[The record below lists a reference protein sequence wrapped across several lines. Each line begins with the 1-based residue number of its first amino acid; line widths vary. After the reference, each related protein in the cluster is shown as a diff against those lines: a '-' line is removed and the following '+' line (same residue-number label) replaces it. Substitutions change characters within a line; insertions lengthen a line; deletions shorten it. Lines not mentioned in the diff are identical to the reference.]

1 VALLHPLLAGVGNV
15 PTLSAVWI
23 VPAYLLGS
31 VPIGVLLSRL
41 KGQDPRKV
49 GSGNIGATNV
59 MRASGKALGILTLVG
74 DILKGLL
81 PTWLALRAGFAAP
94 LVAAVALAAF
104 VGHLFPVYLR
114 FRGGKG
120 VATALGVF
128 IGLSPLAVLID
139 VAIFAAILYT
149 WRYVSLGSLVAAALM
164 PILLLALRF
173 SSPYVVLCL
182 AMAILIFVKH
192 ARNIG
197 RLCAGKE
204 NRMGGGP
211 KAAGRG

>member
-1 VALLHPLLAGVGNV
+1 MP
-15 PTLSAVWI
+15 AVWI
-23 VPAYLLGS
+23 ALAYLLGS
-31 VPIGVLLSRL
+31 LPVGLLLSRL

-81 PTWLALRAGFAAP
+81 PTWLAARAGLAGP
-94 LVAAVALAAF
+94 LVAAVAFAAF
-104 VGHLFPVYLR
+104 VGHLFPIYLR

-120 VATALGVF
+120 VATALGIF
-128 IGLSPLAVLID
+128 IALSPLAVLID
-139 VAIFAAILYT
+139 IAVFAAVLYA

-164 PILLLALRF
+164 PVLLLVLR
-173 SSPYVVLCL
+173 SPSPYVVLCL

-192 ARNIG
+192 AKNIG
-197 RLCAGKE
+197 RLCAGTE
-204 NRMGGGP
+204 NRMGGGRT
-211 KAAGRG
+211 AAGGG

>member
-1 VALLHPLLAGVGNV
+1 
-15 PTLSAVWI
+15 LSAVWI
-23 VPAYLLGS
+23 LLAYLLGS
-31 VPIGVLLSRL
+31 IPIGILLSRL

-74 DILKGLL
+74 DILKGFL
-81 PTWLALRAGFAAP
+81 PTWLALRAGLAAP
-94 LVAAVALAAF
+94 LVAAVAFAAF

-114 FRGGKG
+114 FKGGKG

-128 IGLSPLAVLID
+128 IALSPLAVLID
-139 VAIFAAILYT
+139 IAVFAVILIT
-149 WRYVSLGSLVAAALM
+149 WRYVSLGSLAAAALM
-164 PILLLALRF
+164 PVLLFAFRF
-173 SSPYVVLCL
+173 PSPYVDLCL

-197 RLCAGKE
+197 RLCAGTE
-204 NRMGGGP
+204 NRV
-211 KAAGRG
+211 GRGRKAD